1 MFGFDN
7 GYEFLNVGTSASRVG
22 FMGGPRTFRDLLRR
36 VEQDTAEGLRDDEL
50 DEDE

>member
-1 MFGFDN
+1 
-7 GYEFLNVGTSASRVG
+7 
-22 FMGGPRTFRDLLRR
+22 MGGPRTFRDLLRR